1 MKTLAST
8 TIALVLLTVAP
19 PVLAGGDAVV
29 IEGAWSRASI
39 GTSRPGVAYMRLQ
52 NTGDAL
58 VTVTGLRTDLA
69 MMPMIHTSTT
79 DAQGVNRMSHL
90 EQVEIAAGES
100 IHYIYAETEYV
111 NPYAMLEMGEKYGV
125 ITRRWTDEQIAVF
138 EKAWLEVLKEDSA
151 NDPLFKKV
159 ADSYLAFRKT
169 YSKWGT
175 AQALKP
181 TYLD

>member
-19 PVLAGGDAVV
+19 PVLASGDAVV

-90 EQVEIAAGES
+90 EQVEIAAGETVALEPGGL
-100 IHYIYAETEYV
+100 HV
-111 NPYAMLEMGEKYGV
+111 MLMDLQRPMIEGESFTLSLILADGEE
-125 ITRRWTDEQIAVF
+125 ITV
-138 EKAWLEVLKEDSA
+138 EVPIRSMA
-151 NDPLFKKV
+151 ARGP
-159 ADSYLAFRKT
+159 AD
-169 YSKWGT
+169 
-175 AQALKP
+175 
-181 TYLD
+181 